1 MALRVSGKNIE
12 IGEALR
18 QQITERILGV
28 VGKFY
33 SGAVTGHVTVM
44 REGFGIETD
53 CVLHL
58 SSGVTLHAEGFAQEA
73 YASADKAADKVEQRL
88 RRYKHRLKDHGPGA
102 SLKSIEVPYS
112 VIQAPDDDEIE
123 VDDGAFNP
131 IVIAETK
138 KDMRRLSVKDA
149 VMEIDMTG
157 APVLLFQHAGS
168 GRVNFVYRR
177 SDGNIG
183 WVDPPAL
190 EP

>member
-18 QQITERILGV
+18 QQITERVLNV
-28 VGKFY
+28 VSKFY
-33 SGAVTGHVTVM
+33 SGAVSGHVTVM
-44 REGFGIETD
+44 REGSGIETD

-58 SSGVTLHAEGFAQEA
+58 SSGVTLHAEAYAQEA
-73 YASADKAADKVEQRL
+73 YASADKAAEKVEQRL

-102 SLKSIEVPYS
+102 SKSIEVPYS
-112 VIQAPDDDEIE
+112 VIQAPDDDENE
-123 VDDGAFNP
+123 VDTGEFNP